1 MYTFNVF
8 QSQFRPVAQAQHIDG
23 WANKQ
28 NIHRHSLT
36 YVYIMASYTNTEY
49 LDMIL
54 IYGET
59 GHNLGAV
66 ERLYREQYPHRWHPS
81 ANTIL

>member
-1 MYTFNVF
+1 
-8 QSQFRPVAQAQHIDG
+8 
-23 WANKQ
+23 
-28 NIHRHSLT
+28 
-36 YVYIMASYTNTEY
+36 MASYTNTEY